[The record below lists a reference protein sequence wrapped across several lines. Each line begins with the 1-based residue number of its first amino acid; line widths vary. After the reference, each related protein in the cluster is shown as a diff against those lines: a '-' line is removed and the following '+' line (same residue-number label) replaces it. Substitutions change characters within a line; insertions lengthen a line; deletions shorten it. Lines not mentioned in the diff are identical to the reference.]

1 MKTYLLIAG
10 YNYYPARDT
19 GDWIAC
25 YDTEEEA
32 TDKMNALKND
42 DYAPDWYRIVDLK
55 KWMGDDD

>member
-25 YDTEEEA
+25 YNTEEEA
-32 TDKMNALKND
+32 NKRIDELKQSY
-42 DYAPDWYRIVDLK
+42 DYDWFDIVDLK
-55 KWMGDDD
+55 DWMYDND